1 MILRLTR
8 IRVRHGH
15 EEQVADVLRSMTAS
29 MGPIPGLRSAEFGRA
44 LENDDMWFVAITR
57 WDSVDAIRAV
67 YGDSWPYAS
76 ILPGAESYLL
86 ETWVEHFET
95 ALEDVTEIVETRAH
109 ANAGRLT
116 DPAPARG

>member
-1 MILRLTR
+1 
-8 IRVRHGH
+8 
-15 EEQVADVLRSMTAS
+15 
-29 MGPIPGLRSAEFGRA
+29 MGPIAGLRSAEFGRA

-76 ILPGAESYLL
+76 ILPGAEGYLI

-95 ALEDVTEIVETRAH
+95 ALEDVTEIVEARAH
-109 ANAGRLT
+109 EAVAST
-116 DPAPARG
+116 SP

>member
-1 MILRLTR
+1 VILRLTR

-15 EEQVADVLRSMTAS
+15 EEQVFDVLRRMTAS
-29 MGPIPGLRSAEFGRA
+29 MGAIPGLRSAEFGRA

-67 YGDSWPYAS
+67 YGDSWPYAT
-76 ILPGAESYLL
+76 ILPGAESYVL

-95 ALEDVTEIVETRAH
+95 TLEDVTEIVEVRA
-109 ANAGRLT
+109 REV
-116 DPAPARG
+116 ARQT